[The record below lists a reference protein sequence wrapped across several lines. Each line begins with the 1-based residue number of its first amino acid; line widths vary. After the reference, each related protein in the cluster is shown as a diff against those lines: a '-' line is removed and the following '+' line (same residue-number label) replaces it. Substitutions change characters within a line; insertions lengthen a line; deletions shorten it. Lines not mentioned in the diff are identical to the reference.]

1 MQKRQMKT
9 ILLTGSNGLLGQ
21 KLVHLIK
28 ERKDY
33 HLIATSKGSNRITDQ
48 EGYEYSSLDI
58 TDKEE
63 VEQIFQKHQPDIVI
77 NTAAMTNVDAC
88 ESDKEGSMALNVT
101 AVEYLIEECKKYSSH
116 LIHLSTDFIFDG
128 EDGPYAE
135 DDLPNPLS
143 FYGQTKLQSEEL
155 VKKSGLKWAI
165 VRTIIVYGIAEKM
178 SRSNIVLWAKS
189 ALEKGED
196 LNIVNDQFRAPT
208 LAEDLAKGC
217 LLIADQGAEGVFHI
231 SGKDYMSI
239 VELVKRVAD
248 FYGYDKSIIQETSST
263 NLNQAAKRPPK
274 TGFILT
280 KAKKKLGYEPVS
292 FEEGLKIME
301 SQIRK

>member
-1 MQKRQMKT
+1 MKT

-128 EDGPYAE
+128 FFLQITSLGQVVQFLSDGIGGF
-135 DDLPNPLS
+135 S
-143 FYGQTKLQSEEL
+143 KLLRQAPQ
-155 VKKSGLKWAI
+155 VAI
-165 VRTIIVYGIAEKM
+165 VVGI
-178 SRSNIVLWAKS
+178 
-189 ALEKGED
+189 D
-196 LNIVNDQFRAPT
+196 
-208 LAEDLAKGC
+208 
-217 LLIADQGAEGVFHI
+217 
-231 SGKDYMSI
+231 
-239 VELVKRVAD
+239 
-248 FYGYDKSIIQETSST
+248 
-263 NLNQAAKRPPK
+263 
-274 TGFILT
+274 
-280 KAKKKLGYEPVS
+280 KKLD
-292 FEEGLKIME
+292 
-301 SQIRK
+301 Q